1 MKYFYWLLLQL
12 KELNLLRDEWTHQ
25 QRAEVDDILERL
37 RRSKQVSC
45 DWSRGR
51 SAHLSL
57 VRADHHRPGEEE
69 AGPHPPGA
77 EPRQRAGGGGAEI
90 QDYGEIYL
98 EEHIELR
105 YILKLSRK
113 QTQSLWRVVKGG

>member
-1 MKYFYWLLLQL
+1 M
-12 KELNLLRDEWTHQ
+12 
-25 QRAEVDDILERL
+25 
-37 RRSKQVSC
+37 SC
-45 DWSRGR
+45 GWSRGR

-98 EEHIELR
+98 EESR
-105 YILKLSRK
+105 DILQLSDK
-113 QTQSLWRVVKGG
+113 KIQGL